1 MNDTLWANEIAEKIK
16 SKMEKWLQEAVESC
30 LTPQKTDVLTTG
42 QTRISAGGQT
52 DSGAE

>member
-16 SKMEKWLQEAVESC
+16 WKKWLQEAVESC